1 MTIEYGLKDGTKQ
14 TQQWTGNLKFMEEE
28 EVTLDEIINNGSQNT
43 FEVTVS
49 NPNGTTDMY
58 SDNDFMSS
66 DFEDVPIYNSQFLVR
81 LKTNN
86 YGGQNSWKIENSQG
100 EIVYSNG
107 NFANNTLYV
116 DTILLGNG
124 CFTFTLEDTG
134 GDGLDF
140 WYWDNVGQ
148 PDGTGYINFMYYD
161 TISIFK
167 TFHKDF
173 GSRIV
178 HSFRIID
185 QNSSN
190 DSNSFNCSPT
200 GCLELYDNSGDY
212 ESLNDCEAFCDFENS
227 SNCTELFFSEYVEG
241 SSNNKALEIY
251 NPTSSS
257 IDLSNYSIERYSN
270 GSLTVSDVM
279 TLSGILLPGQTW
291 VVTNSDTNSTNEF
304 GYIQMELYEMAD
316 QLAPSYPSP
325 LYFNGND
332 AITLS
337 KNGTIIDIIGKI
349 GENPGDAWTDDA
361 SAGFTETNGGAWWTK
376 NHTMKR
382 KFNITQGVT
391 SNPILF
397 DPSTE
402 WDTLSIDDWSN
413 LGFHQSQCNQTI
425 EVITC
430 SRELSL
436 EDSTF
441 GLWPDT
447 IENLTTAF
455 VNEFYED
462 NILIKAPATIGEILG
477 DPYTIDLFGF
487 SYNIAALQIDSFK
500 IIEIT
505 GLPNFISYDL
515 SNNGIIGSNST
526 GCINFSGLASEDD
539 IGNYPFIIHYDFW
552 FTISISPFSFSSL
565 NDSYNSFE
573 GYIINVN
580 EEQNNCDTITNNF
593 ITNPATSID
602 DCNGIAIIETSGG
615 QEPYLYYWNGIQSSN
630 ISYLCPGFNILTTYD
645 SNDCFQSDTIFIGP
659 ENFGCMDSLACNYD
673 LTANI
678 QDNSCIYPFANLDC
692 DFNCLNDFDLDG
704 ICDEDEVF
712 GCTDSNSPNFNVLAT
727 EDDGS
732 CIICNLE
739 LEYISS
745 NSTNTQSCDGIIGVI
760 VNNTIYDYTIY
771 INSIPLV
778 SNYAINSC
786 YGENIIFV
794 EDQQGCTVSDI
805 FLLNSNEIVGCTDQ
819 LATNFNELANA
830 DDGSCQYV
838 ENPCDITPTGL
849 FVDDIIHDR
858 VVFNWSAPSAAPS
871 HYMIRYR
878 PVGTSSWTVMT
889 AGPVNT
895 NEFTGTSR
903 TRYFMEPG
911 TTYQW
916 NIRARVLN
924 EDGSTNC
931 QSPWSASSQYTT
943 LEACANLEN
952 LSASTEANWVTL
964 SADAPDASW
973 GVWQS
978 KGKVRVVGTNSF
990 RYLNGNANG
999 DINVLKGNFEP
1010 STDYEWHT
1018 KAWCT
1023 GNIDANGDSD
1033 PQYHSGWGDFSSF
1046 TT

>member
-1 MTIEYGLKDGTKQ
+1 M
-14 TQQWTGNLKFMEEE
+14 
-28 EVTLDEIINNGSQNT
+28 
-43 FEVTVS
+43 
-49 NPNGTTDMY
+49 
-58 SDNDFMSS
+58 
-66 DFEDVPIYNSQFLVR
+66 
-81 LKTNN
+81 
-86 YGGQNSWKIENSQG
+86 
-100 EIVYSNG
+100 
-107 NFANNTLYV
+107 
-116 DTILLGNG
+116 
-124 CFTFTLEDTG
+124 FT
-134 GDGLDF
+134 
-140 WYWDNVGQ
+140 
-148 PDGTGYINFMYYD
+148 
-161 TISIFK
+161 
-167 TFHKDF
+167 
-173 GSRIV
+173 
-178 HSFRIID
+178 
-185 QNSSN
+185 
-190 DSNSFNCSPT
+190 
-200 GCLELYDNSGDY
+200 
-212 ESLNDCEAFCDFENS
+212 
-227 SNCTELFFSEYVEG
+227 
-241 SSNNKALEIY
+241 
-251 NPTSSS
+251 
-257 IDLSNYSIERYSN
+257 
-270 GSLTVSDVM
+270 
-279 TLSGILLPGQTW
+279 
-291 VVTNSDTNSTNEF
+291 
-304 GYIQMELYEMAD
+304 
-316 QLAPSYPSP
+316 
-325 LYFNGND
+325 
-332 AITLS
+332 
-337 KNGTIIDIIGKI
+337 
-349 GENPGDAWTDDA
+349 
-361 SAGFTETNGGAWWTK
+361 
-376 NHTMKR
+376 
-382 KFNITQGVT
+382 
-391 SNPILF
+391 
-397 DPSTE
+397 
-402 WDTLSIDDWSN
+402 
-413 LGFHQSQCNQTI
+413 
-425 EVITC
+425 
-430 SRELSL
+430 ELSL

-830 DDGSCQYV
+830 DDSSCQYV

-858 VVFNWSAPSAAPS
+858 VVFKSAPSAAPS

-964 SADAPDASW
+964 SADARDASW

-978 KGKVRVVGTNSF
+978 KGKVREVGTNSF

-1046 TT
+1046 TTEAPCDKMPTNLSTSSNGAQTAITMSWNTPQSGQPDHYFLELTNVTTGQVWAWNNLAGSLTSKTKFGLTAGEYSWRIRGACGTNGTSWATIFSQPVEYTLGGARLDNDIVSDLNVYPNPTRDIFNISFSSDNLQTISIRVVNVIGEEIYNEELTDFDGTYTHELDMSKNSKGVYFLEISSEKGTLNSKMILQ